1 MVRRVQDETIILN
14 LASGDA
20 AASGLAID
28 VSDFRHAIVSV
39 AFTGFTGTIKFQASA
54 KLTKPT
60 FSSAQSSSNEW
71 EYVQVIDL
79 EDGASIDGDTG
90 IVGSTTT
97 DVRLFE
103 INTNLISWL
112 CVTATAKSAGAV
124 KVTARASEN

>member
-1 MVRRVQDETIILN
+1 MARQVQDETIILN
-14 LASGDA
+14 LASGDS
-20 AASGLAID
+20 AASGSPIN

-54 KLTKPT
+54 KTTKPT
-60 FSSAQSSSNEW
+60 FSSAQSATNEW
-71 EYVQVIDL
+71 EYVQIIDL

-90 IVGSTTT
+90 VAVTTST

-112 CVTATAKSAGAV
+112 CVTATAKTAGAV